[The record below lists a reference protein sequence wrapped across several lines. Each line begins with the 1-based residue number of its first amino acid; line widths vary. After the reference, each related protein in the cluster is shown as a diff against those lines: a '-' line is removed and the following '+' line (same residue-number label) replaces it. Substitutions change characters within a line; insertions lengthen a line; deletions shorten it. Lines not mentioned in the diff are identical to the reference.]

1 MIIVILFT
9 DKRNWNNSIHEIRS
23 WFSFSFSESSLGHE
37 ILREQRNVLSS
48 FDDLVSTIVISD
60 FQIAAHLKNC
70 GWFSYTKYKVVYNCW
85 NLSYCSFNAFPS
97 FPTPPAKQ
105 RLQITYWIN
114 DTFIQFNE

>member
-23 WFSFSFSESSLGHE
+23 WFSFRFSESSLGHE

-60 FQIAAHLKNC
+60 FPDCRAPEKLWLIQL
-70 GWFSYTKYKVVYNCW
+70 YKV
-85 NLSYCSFNAFPS
+85 
-97 FPTPPAKQ
+97 
-105 RLQITYWIN
+105 
-114 DTFIQFNE
+114 